1 MPLWLIV
8 TLVGVAVAVGG
19 LAGLG
24 AVLLWIGL
32 IIVVIGLAQ
41 AITVQLRNRR

>member
-8 TLVGVAVAVGG
+8 TLVGVAFAVGG

-24 AVLLWIGL
+24 AILLWIGL